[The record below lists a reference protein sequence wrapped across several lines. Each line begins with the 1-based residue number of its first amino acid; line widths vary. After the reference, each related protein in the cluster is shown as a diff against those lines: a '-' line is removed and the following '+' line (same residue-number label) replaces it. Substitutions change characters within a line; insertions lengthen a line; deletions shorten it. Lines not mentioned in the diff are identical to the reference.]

1 MSKTAKRLKEMGVVL
16 PKPAAPV
23 ANYVPSVRAGS
34 LLFVSGQLPFGQD
47 GKLAERHQGKLSAN
61 SEADAAR
68 EAAQLCVINVLAQAH
83 ASLGDLDR
91 IKQVVRLGGFFNV
104 EFELRRPAPGD
115 ERRVQF
121 RRRTVRRSGPPRP
134 NDGGRIA
141 SAPQCAGRGRSRVR
155 DRGLTPVNVPSW
167 LVERPIAH
175 RGLHDSASGVIENT
189 LRAAEAAIAGGFA
202 IECDIQLSIDGEA
215 IVFHDETL
223 DRLTDATGP
232 LSALSAAE
240 IAKIGIKGSSEPPPT
255 FTVFLNIVA
264 GRTPIICELKSRFDG
279 DWRIADRAAAL
290 AATYDGPLAFKSF
303 DHDLVAYL
311 RLRRPHMLPPRG
323 PCPIGLLAQASYDDP
338 EWAFLSAEQKRDWT
352 DFDHYDLARPD
363 FLSFNVDDLP
373 HKIPFLVKELTG
385 APIMA
390 WTVRTPEQ
398 REAAHKWADQIVFD
412 GDPQSHRSWRPITYV
427 GALGY

>member
-1 MSKTAKRLKEMGVVL
+1 
-16 PKPAAPV
+16 
-23 ANYVPSVRAGS
+23 
-34 LLFVSGQLPFGQD
+34 
-47 GKLAERHQGKLSAN
+47 
-61 SEADAAR
+61 
-68 EAAQLCVINVLAQAH
+68 
-83 ASLGDLDR
+83 
-91 IKQVVRLGGFFNV
+91 
-104 EFELRRPAPGD
+104 
-115 ERRVQF
+115 
-121 RRRTVRRSGPPRP
+121 
-134 NDGGRIA
+134 
-141 SAPQCAGRGRSRVR
+141 
-155 DRGLTPVNVPSW
+155 LTPVNAPSW
-167 LVERPIAH
+167 LAERPIAH
-175 RGLHDSASGVIENT
+175 RGLHDSTSGVIENT

-202 IECDIQLSIDGEA
+202 IECDIQLSVDGEA

-223 DRLTDATGP
+223 DRLTGATGP

-240 IAKIGIKGSSEPPPT
+240 IAKLRIKDSSEPPPT
-255 FTVFLNIVA
+255 FTVFLDIVA

-311 RLRRPHMLPPRG
+311 RLRHPHMRPSRG

-338 EWAFLSAEQKRDWT
+338 EWTFLSAEQKRDWT

-412 GDPQSHRSWRPITYV
+412 GDPQSHRSWQPITYV